1 MKKVY
6 KAFVIA
12 FVFFLV
18 LFVLSVKTFCDY
30 VSDLREQQAN
40 LQSQMEAST
49 AQVELIQSD
58 MSDLANEITALNEE
72 ITSQEL
78 EVQLLKGQNKELQE
92 NIKKTQD
99 ELDAATEKYNS
110 QKKNLEERLV
120 ASYKAGETSY
130 LDVLL
135 QSNSLTE
142 FISNYYLI
150 EQMVESDNSMLE
162 DMSTKKRELEEARL
176 QLKKQQKQ
184 LAETSEE
191 SEKKAV
197 ALENMKVIKSSYIS
211 QLSQE
216 EAGYVNQITEMQSS
230 IKQVEAEILDASRS
244 YYWYGYVG
252 GEMAWP
258 VPGYTRISSPYGMRT
273 HPITG
278 VYKLHT
284 GVDISAPMGASFIA
298 ANDGIVV
305 KAQYNSAYGNMVM
318 INHGGGIS
326 TLYAHGSQILVEVGQ
341 QVSRGDEVLKVGST
355 GYSTGPHAHFEVRV
369 NGQYTNPMPYITSQ
383 TPTTSENNQG
393 G

>member
-6 KAFVIA
+6 KAFIIA

-120 ASYKAGETSY
+120 ASFKAGETSY

-230 IKQVEAEILDASRS
+230 IKQVEAEILEASRN

-383 TPTTSENNQG
+383 TPTTSESN
-393 G
+393 

>member
-216 EAGYVNQITEMQSS
+216 EASYVNQITEMQSS

>member
-6 KAFVIA
+6 KAFIAA
-12 FVFFLV
+12 FVFFLI
-18 LFVLSVKTFCDY
+18 LFVLSVKTFSDY

-40 LQSQMEAST
+40 LQSQMDASS
-49 AQVELIQSD
+49 AQIELIQSD
-58 MSDLANEITALNEE
+58 MSELAQEITALNEE

-78 EVQLLKGQNKELQE
+78 EVELLRNQNKELQAT
-92 NIKKTQD
+92 IKDTQK

-135 QSNSLTE
+135 QSSSLTE

-150 EQMVESDNSMLE
+150 EQMVESDNALLA
-162 DMSTKKRELEEARL
+162 DMSSKKKELEEARL

-184 LAETSEE
+184 LSETSEE

-197 ALENMKVIKSSYIS
+197 SLENMKVIKNSYIS

-216 EAGYVNQITEMQSS
+216 EVDYVNQITEMQSS
-230 IKQVEAEILDASRS
+230 IKKVEAEILEASRN

-258 VPGYTRISSPYGMRT
+258 VPGYTRI
-273 HPITG
+273 
-278 VYKLHT
+278 
-284 GVDISAPMGASFIA
+284 
-298 ANDGIVV
+298 
-305 KAQYNSAYGNMVM
+305 
-318 INHGGGIS
+318 
-326 TLYAHGSQILVEVGQ
+326 
-341 QVSRGDEVLKVGST
+341 
-355 GYSTGPHAHFEVRV
+355 
-369 NGQYTNPMPYITSQ
+369 
-383 TPTTSENNQG
+383 TSEPPKQFRNYYCCCK
-393 G
+393 

>member
-6 KAFVIA
+6 KALFAA
-12 FVFFLV
+12 FIFFLA
-18 LFVLSVKTFCDY
+18 LFVLSVKCFSDY

-40 LQSQMEAST
+40 LQSQMDASS
-49 AQVELIQSD
+49 AQIEIIQSD
-58 MSDLANEITALNEE
+58 VSELAQEITALNEE
-72 ITSQEL
+72 ITSQEMEVELLRKQNSELHDTIL
-78 EVQLLKGQNKELQE
+78 E
-92 NIKKTQD
+92 TQA
-99 ELDAATEKYNS
+99 ELDAATEKYNI
-110 QKKNLEERLV
+110 QKQNLEERLV

-135 QSNSLTE
+135 QSSSLTE

-162 DMSTKKRELEEARL
+162 DMSGKKRELEEARL
-176 QLKKQQKQ
+176 ELKKQQKQ
-184 LAETSEE
+184 LTETSEE

-197 ALENMKVIKSSYIS
+197 ALENLKVIKNSYIS
-211 QLSQE
+211 QLSE
-216 EAGYVNQITEMQSS
+216 EESQYVTQITEMQNS
-230 IKQVEAEILDASRS
+230 IKKVEAEILEASRS

-305 KAQYNSAYGNMVM
+305 KAGMNSAYGNMVM

-326 TLYAHGSQILVEVGQ
+326 TLYAHGSQIMVEVGQ
-341 QVSRGDEVLKVGST
+341 SVKRGDEVLKVGST
-355 GYSTGPHAHFEVRV
+355 GYSTGPHAHFEVRI
-369 NGQYTNPMPYITSQ
+369 NGQYTDPMPYITSQ
-383 TPTTSENNQG
+383 TPQTESNNEG
-393 G
+393 N